1 MHVRK
6 FYDNDALGFPVTTL
20 GKFVTSAFGQVTS
33 AVLGDHRP
41 DLDPIFL
48 ELASVGDDDVLYHE
62 ISCRVRSPAAARSY
76 CKGWNAET
84 ALLVR
89 PEIGTF
95 DPAREAHKS

>member
-1 MHVRK
+1 MPVRK
-6 FYDNDALGFPVTTL
+6 FHDDDALWFSVTTL
-20 GKFVTSAFGQVTS
+20 GEFVASGFGQVTS
-33 AVLGDHRP
+33 AVLSDA

-48 ELASVGDDDVLYHE
+48 ELASLGDDDVLYHE
-62 ISCRVRSPAAARSY
+62 ISCHVRSPAVAGSY

>member
-1 MHVRK
+1 MPVRK
-6 FYDNDALGFPVTTL
+6 FYDDDALWFSVTTL
-20 GKFVTSAFGQVTS
+20 GEFVASGFGQVTS
-33 AVLGDHRP
+33 AVLSDHRP